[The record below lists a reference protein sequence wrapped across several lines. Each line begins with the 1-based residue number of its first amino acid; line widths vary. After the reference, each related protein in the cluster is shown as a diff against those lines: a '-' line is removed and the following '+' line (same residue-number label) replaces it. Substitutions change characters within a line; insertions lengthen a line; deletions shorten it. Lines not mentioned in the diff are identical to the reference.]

1 MPNCWDFS
9 KLTCKTLTLED
20 LCQNSNLTLELPI
33 KELYL
38 YGDLPK
44 KIKLAVVGTRRATQK
59 YVDFTFNLCA
69 SLARSGV
76 CILSGLAYGID
87 IAAHRGAISSRV
99 PSSTAAVLATPI
111 TNIYPSEHI
120 EDVYQILKNCGTVI
134 TLKKSPSRTFKS
146 DFIKRNWILA
156 LLADA
161 ILVTQAPK
169 TSGALTTAKFGL
181 DLGKDIFAVPGP
193 PWDPACEGAN
203 QLLKDGANVVTNEK
217 DILEYFNLPIM
228 QIDQETPK
236 LSRDEI
242 SLLALLKTKD
252 RCFIEDF
259 FEETNL
265 PYEKLISTINS
276 LQAKGIIELS
286 ISDEV
291 ILKKQI

>member
-1 MPNCWDFS
+1 MASCWDLS
-9 KLTCKTLTLED
+9 KLTCKIITPEN
-20 LCQNSNLTLELPI
+20 LCQNLNQTLDFPV

-44 KIKLAVVGTRRATQK
+44 KIKLAVVGTRKATQK
-59 YVDFTFNLCA
+59 YLDFTFNLCA
-69 SLARSGV
+69 SLARNGI

-87 IAAHRGAISSRV
+87 IAAHRGALSSKV

-134 TLKKSPSRTFKS
+134 TLKKGSSRTFKS

-156 LLADA
+156 LVADA

-169 TSGALTTAKFGL
+169 ISGALITAKFGL

-193 PWDPACEGAN
+193 PWDAACEGTN
-203 QLLKDGANVVTNEK
+203 QLIKDGAHVVTTEN
-217 DILEYFNLPIM
+217 DILEYFNLPII
-228 QIDQETPK
+228 QIHQETPK

-259 FEETNL
+259 FAETNL
-265 PYEKLISTINS
+265 PYEKLISAINS